1 MKYAILVALPEELK
15 GVDNVFYTGVGKV
28 NATMTAGN
36 VINGSVISQ
45 MKTQW
50 INGQKT

>member
-28 NATMTAGN
+28 NATMTACN
-36 VINGSVISQ
+36 VINDLQPVSY
-45 MKTQW
+45 THLRAHE
-50 INGQKT
+50 T